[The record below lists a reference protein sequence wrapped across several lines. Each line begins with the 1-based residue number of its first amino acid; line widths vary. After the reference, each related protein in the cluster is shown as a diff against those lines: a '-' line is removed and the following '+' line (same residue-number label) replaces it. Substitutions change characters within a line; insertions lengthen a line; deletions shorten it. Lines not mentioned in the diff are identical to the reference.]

1 MPTEESLQTAPGSG
15 DTEVARQP
23 RHITDIFH
31 PNVCKTTLSDAVAM
45 GAPKATATGVAL
57 PPPPGLHSLSTSLA
71 KDESPGEVA
80 PGVEP
85 FSSECVL
92 FVGVPRTLFCC
103 LWQAPLLPRENM
115 AGNGTQLL
123 MRMRGGRDGNN
134 ADLRCCPLAV
144 TSDAMQHGQLAV
156 GWPHAVCQ
164 RFCLSLLNAA
174 TATRRFPSQ
183 WAQRK
188 RVASQSGE
196 LGGNGQTAW

>member
-45 GAPKATATGVAL
+45 GAPEATATGVAL

-144 TSDAMQHGQLAV
+144 TSDAMQHASTRCWL
-156 GWPHAVCQ
+156 
-164 RFCLSLLNAA
+164 
-174 TATRRFPSQ
+174 ATRRVPTLLPLT
-183 WAQRK
+183 AQRGYGYETISEPVGAAQARGRSK
-188 RVASQSGE
+188 R
-196 LGGNGQTAW
+196 